1 MRGHSMVKGKIG
13 SRLYKRGRQGLNW
26 KQVHSREA
34 ATVVKGTNRRV
45 IVVKSPDPRIFDE
58 AIFVIKEEYMKR
70 GGSMEQMLEEARQ
83 AAGEYL
89 RKNTAPRKFSLPGK
103 RRNTLLA
110 AAGAVMAGLA
120 WAAMRFVGI

>member
-1 MRGHSMVKGKIG
+1 MRGQSMVKGKNG
-13 SRLYKRGRQGLNW
+13 SRLYKRGWRGLNW

-70 GGSMEQMLEEARQ
+70 GGSMEQMLEEARR

-89 RKNTAPRKFSLPGK
+89 KKNTSPRKFSLPGK
-103 RRNTLLA
+103 GRSTLFA

-120 WAAMRFVGI
+120 WVLARMVGV

>member
-1 MRGHSMVKGKIG
+1 MKGRNGVKGKIG
-13 SRLYKRGRQGLNW
+13 SRLYKSGRRGLNW

-45 IVVKSPDPRIFDE
+45 IVVKSPDPRIFEE

-70 GGSMEQMLEEARQ
+70 GGSMEQMLEEAGR

-89 RKNTAPRKFSLPGK
+89 SKNTPQKKFSFPGK
-103 RRNTLLA
+103 RKNTLLA
-110 AAGAVMAGLA
+110 AAGAVMAGAA
-120 WAAMRFVGI
+120 WAVMRMVGV

>member
-1 MRGHSMVKGKIG
+1 MRAGAKTGA
-13 SRLYKRGRQGLNW
+13 RLYKKGRGGLNW

-34 ATVVKGTNRRV
+34 AGVVKGTNRRV

-89 RKNTAPRKFSLPGK
+89 RKNTSPRKFSLLPGK
-103 RRNTLLA
+103 RRSTLFA
-110 AAGAVMAGLA
+110 AAGAVMAGVAWVLA
-120 WAAMRFVGI
+120 RLVGV

>member
-1 MRGHSMVKGKIG
+1 MRTGAKTG
-13 SRLYKRGRQGLNW
+13 SRLYKRGHRGLNW

-34 ATVVKGTNRRV
+34 AKVVKGTNRRV

-89 RKNTAPRKFSLPGK
+89 KKNTSPRRFSILHPK
-103 RRNTLLA
+103 RRNTFLA
-110 AAGAVMAGLA
+110 AAGAVMAGVAWVLA
-120 WAAMRFVGI
+120 RMACV

>member
-1 MRGHSMVKGKIG
+1 MTTGKKG
-13 SRLYKRGRQGLNW
+13 SLLYKSGRHGLNW

-89 RKNTAPRKFSLPGK
+89 KKHTAPRKFLLGK
-103 RRNTLLA
+103 RKNTLLA
-110 AAGAVMAGLA
+110 AGGALVAGIA
-120 WAAMRFVGI
+120 WAAMRMVGI